1 MMSLGRCRGLDQ
13 LEVSCGSR
21 DLVSANHSSPGAAVA
36 GAGERRLLPRRRQP
50 RLQVWRQAAQRPGDH
65 RVVTPR
71 RARACNIMQIFFMST
86 HSNNLLMKF
95 FLKYVCKPHQICT
108 YFNVKNQLTRCHQC
122 LNLTLTKH
130 YAVRAKLHKSST
142 YFINNISDILP
153 CCSLLLLSII
163 FQSRYRI
170 CRKTIQLSPPL
181 PDYRG
186 YLGFINWK
194 SNCSHLHN
202 SA

>member
-1 MMSLGRCRGLDQ
+1 MAPLFLALTAATMMSLGRCRGLDQ
-13 LEVSCGSR
+13 SEVSCGSR

-71 RARACNIMQIFFMST
+71 RARACNMQIFLCQHIEIICYKIFSQI
-86 HSNNLLMKF
+86 F
-95 FLKYVCKPHQICT
+95 WKPHQICI
-108 YFNVKNQLTRCHQC
+108 YFSVKNQLTRCHQC

-170 CRKTIQLSPPL
+170 CRKTIQLSPSP
-181 PDYRG
+181 
-186 YLGFINWK
+186 
-194 SNCSHLHN
+194 
-202 SA
+202 